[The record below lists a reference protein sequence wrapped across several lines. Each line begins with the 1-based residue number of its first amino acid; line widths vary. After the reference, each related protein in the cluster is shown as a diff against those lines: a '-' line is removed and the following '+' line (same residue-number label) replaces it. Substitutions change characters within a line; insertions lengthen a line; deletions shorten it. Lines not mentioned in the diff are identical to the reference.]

1 MCPGGVVLTCRN
13 GLGKQECIKKG
24 SARVQP
30 EGMWGNHDVPRN
42 DGRGQLEC
50 NQRVC
55 GNERLKHQCSE
66 VAMTC

>member
-1 MCPGGVVLTCRN
+1 MYPGRVVP
-13 GLGKQECIKKG
+13 
-24 SARVQP
+24 ARVQP

-55 GNERLKHQCSE
+55 GHERLKHQCSE
-66 VAMTC
+66 VAMTL